1 MSNIIVIAEVRAG
14 SLKRPSL
21 ETITA
26 AQQLA
31 SANGGQ
37 VIAIACGNGID
48 AAAAELG
55 AANKVITIDG
65 EGFTEYSGDA
75 WAKAIAEQAPRL
87 ERGAEAM
94 ALVVELE
101 AEIDRLRTESEQ
113 RRAAH
118 RPQLVEDVGP
128 EKQ

>member
-37 VIAIACGNGID
+37 VIAIACGNG
-48 AAAAELG
+48 
-55 AANKVITIDG
+55 
-65 EGFTEYSGDA
+65 S
-75 WAKAIAEQAPRL
+75 
-87 ERGAEAM
+87 AM
-94 ALVVELE
+94 AGSGPQCHGIV
-101 AEIDRLRTESEQ
+101 
-113 RRAAH
+113 RAGGV
-118 RPQLVEDVGP
+118 PLSG
-128 EKQ
+128 

>member
-75 WAKAIAEQAPRL
+75 WAKAIAEQVKANDGAAVLMAHTAMGKDLLPRVSGHI
-87 ERGAEAM
+87 EFRQ
-94 ALVVELE
+94 
-101 AEIDRLRTESEQ
+101 IF
-113 RRAAH
+113 
-118 RPQLVEDVGP
+118 
-128 EKQ
+128 